1 MIEWARR
8 YPGRATLLLVVVAIS
23 GLGFIHAY
31 LESPPSFVFLL
42 VLTATAAIAFR
53 LQRPAWRRNYQRFLE
68 RMAER
73 EPGTVIIEGALMGG
87 SLLREAKA
95 ARAADRPSTIDMDR
109 MPKGSS
115 DDILTVLVAAPSGIK
130 LWRLRA
136 GLRGDPVRFASFDW
150 KDIESIGLGKTPWAF
165 SDTLP
170 LLIARRGG
178 SPVTMWLLS
187 RPLGTAW
194 WNFKAS
200 PDAATIA
207 RLEDLRR
214 RS

>member
-1 MIEWARR
+1 
-8 YPGRATLLLVVVAIS
+8 
-23 GLGFIHAY
+23 
-31 LESPPSFVFLL
+31 
-42 VLTATAAIAFR
+42 
-53 LQRPAWRRNYQRFLE
+53 
-68 RMAER
+68 MAER

-165 SDTLP
+165 SDTFAL
-170 LLIARRGG
+170 
-178 SPVTMWLLS
+178 
-187 RPLGTAW
+187 
-194 WNFKAS
+194 
-200 PDAATIA
+200 PDAGKDCVVFFCVVKTCAGMTFVVAFTVAT
-207 RLEDLRR
+207 DL
-214 RS
+214 SAAKAPL